1 MIKQITIQE
10 LKKRLVEQNQERLY
24 EFLIRH
30 QPYDIAQMLLQLK
43 DYEKIYLINSTA
55 VELAAEILEYVDPD
69 VQYHIL
75 DRVSKKKTAL
85 ILNEMS
91 SDKVVDLLVAIH
103 PHQAE
108 TLLEFLP
115 EEHRKKIEALM
126 RYPEK
131 TAGSLATIDYIAVR
145 NNWTVGHTLQHIR
158 KVGQDAEMVSYI
170 YVLDSSGVLVGIVSL
185 KDAILADETA
195 LVEDIMK
202 KDLITVPAQMD
213 QQEVADQLSNYD
225 LVALP
230 VVTEEQRMI
239 GIITVDDLI
248 DVIHE
253 EATEDIQKLGGS
265 EPLNEPYFEASIWSI
280 FRKRLPWLLI
290 LFVAEAYTGTVLKH
304 FEDTIEAVVALAFFV
319 PLLVGTG
326 GNTGTQVVATI
337 IRAVGVGEV
346 KFKDIFRVIKREA
359 TIGVCLGLMM
369 GVAGLIRASILGVGF
384 EVAQVVAIA
393 MVFIVIWSSI
403 VASALPLVLRKL
415 KLDPAVV
422 SGPFITTFVDG
433 TGLVIYFMVA
443 KTILNL

>member
-1 MIKQITIQE
+1 MVQQWVVKE
-10 LKKRLVEQNQERLY
+10 LKKRLVEQHQERLH
-24 EFLIRH
+24 EFLSRY
-30 QPYDIAQMLLQLK
+30 QPYDIAQMMLDLK
-43 DYEKIYLINSTA
+43 EHEQFDLINSMSA
-55 VELAAEILEYVDPD
+55 AYAAEVLEYVEPE

-75 DRVSKKKTAL
+75 DRAEERTAL
-85 ILNEMS
+85 ILNELS
-91 SDKVVDLLVAIH
+91 SDKVVDLMVAIH
-103 PHQAE
+103 PHQAQI
-108 TLLEFLP
+108 LLKLLP
-115 EEHRKKIEALM
+115 DEHRQKIEALM

-145 NNWTVGHTLQHIR
+145 SNWTVEHTLQHIR
-158 KVGQDAEMVSYI
+158 KVGQDAEMIAYI
-170 YVLDSSGVLVGIVSL
+170 YIMDSIGRLVGIASL
-185 KDAILADETA
+185 KDVILADGGLCIEA
-195 LVEDIMK
+195 IMK

-213 QQEVADQLSNYD
+213 QQEVAQQLSNYD

-230 VVTEEQRMI
+230 VVTEEHRMI
-239 GIITVDDLI
+239 GMITVDDLI

-265 EPLNEPYFEASIWSI
+265 EPLNVPYFEASIWSI
-280 FRKRLPWLLI
+280 FKKRLPWLLI

-304 FEDTIEAVVALAFFV
+304 FEDTLEQVVALAFFV

-359 TIGVCLGLMM
+359 TVGLCLGLMM

-384 EVAQVVAIA
+384 EVAQVVAIT
-393 MVFIVIWSSI
+393 MLCIVVWSSI
-403 VASALPLVLRKL
+403 IASALPLIIRKL

-443 KTILNL
+443 KAVLNL

>member
-1 MIKQITIQE
+1 MVQQWVVKE
-10 LKKRLVEQNQERLY
+10 LKKRLVEQHQERLH
-24 EFLIRH
+24 EFLSRY
-30 QPYDIAQMLLQLK
+30 QPYDIAQMMLDLK
-43 DYEKIYLINSTA
+43 EHEQFDLINSMSA
-55 VELAAEILEYVDPD
+55 AFAAEVLEYVEPE

-75 DRVSKKKTAL
+75 DRAEERTAL
-85 ILNEMS
+85 ILNELS
-91 SDKVVDLLVAIH
+91 SDKVVDLMVAIH
-103 PHQAE
+103 PHQAQI
-108 TLLEFLP
+108 LLKLLP
-115 EEHRKKIEALM
+115 DEHRQKIEALM
-126 RYPEK
+126 CYPEK

-145 NNWTVGHTLQHIR
+145 SNWTVEHTLQHIR
-158 KVGQDAEMVSYI
+158 KVGQDAEMIAYI
-170 YVLDSSGVLVGIVSL
+170 YIMDSIGRLVGIASL
-185 KDAILADETA
+185 KDVILADGGLCIEA
-195 LVEDIMK
+195 IMK

-213 QQEVADQLSNYD
+213 QQEVAQQLSNYD

-230 VVTEEQRMI
+230 VVTEEHRMI
-239 GIITVDDLI
+239 GMITVDDLI

-265 EPLNEPYFEASIWSI
+265 EPLNVPYFEASIWSI
-280 FRKRLPWLLI
+280 FKKRLPWLLI

-304 FEDTIEAVVALAFFV
+304 FEDTLEQVVALAFFV

-359 TIGVCLGLMM
+359 TVGLCLGLMM

-384 EVAQVVAIA
+384 EVAQVVAIT
-393 MVFIVIWSSI
+393 MLCIVVWSSI
-403 VASALPLVLRKL
+403 IASALPLIIRKL

-443 KTILNL
+443 KAVLNL

>member
-1 MIKQITIQE
+1 MVKQITIQE
-10 LKKRLVEQNQERLY
+10 LKKWLVEKNQERLY
-24 EFLIRH
+24 EFLVRY
-30 QPYDIAQMLLQLK
+30 QPYDIAQMLLKLGE
-43 DYEKIYLINSTA
+43 YEQADLIDSLSD
-55 VELAAEILEYVDPD
+55 ELAAEILEYVDPD

-75 DRVSKKKTAL
+75 DHVSKGKTAL

-91 SDKVVDLLVAIH
+91 SDKVVDLLIAIH
-103 PHQAE
+103 PHQAQ
-108 TLLEFLP
+108 TLLKFLP

-131 TAGSLATIDYIAVR
+131 TAGSLATVDYIAVR
-145 NNWTVGHTLQHIR
+145 NNWTVEHTLQHIR
-158 KVGQDAEMVSYI
+158 KVGQDAEMVYYI
-170 YVLDSSGVLVGIVSL
+170 YVLDSSGILVGIVSL
-185 KDAILADETA
+185 KDTILATENTCIE
-195 LVEDIMK
+195 VIMK
-202 KDLITVPAQMD
+202 KDMITVPAQMD
-213 QQEVADQLSNYD
+213 QQEVANQLSNYD

-265 EPLNEPYFEASIWSI
+265 EPLNEPYFEASFWSI
-280 FRKRLPWLLI
+280 FKKRLPWLLI
-290 LFVAEAYTGTVLKH
+290 LFIAEAYTGTVLKH
-304 FEDTIEAVVALAFFV
+304 FEDTLEAVVSLAFFV

-337 IRAVGVGEV
+337 IRAVGVGEI
-346 KFKDIFRVIKREA
+346 KFRDLFRVIKREA
-359 TIGVCLGLMM
+359 TIGICLGLVM
-369 GVAGLIRASILGVGF
+369 GIAGLIRASILGVGF
-384 EVAQVVAIA
+384 EVAQVVAIT
-393 MVFIVIWSSI
+393 MLFIVIWSSI
-403 VASALPLVLRKL
+403 VASALPLIIRKL
-415 KLDPAVV
+415 RLDPAVV

>member
-1 MIKQITIQE
+1 MVQQWVVKE
-10 LKKRLVEQNQERLY
+10 LKKRLVEQHQERLH
-24 EFLIRH
+24 EFLSRY
-30 QPYDIAQMLLQLK
+30 QPYDIAQMMLDLK
-43 DYEKIYLINSTA
+43 EHEQFDLINSMSA
-55 VELAAEILEYVDPD
+55 AFAAEVLEYVEPE

-75 DRVSKKKTAL
+75 DRAEERTAL
-85 ILNEMS
+85 ILNELS
-91 SDKVVDLLVAIH
+91 SDKVVDLMLAIH
-103 PHQAE
+103 PHQAQI
-108 TLLEFLP
+108 LLKLLP
-115 EEHRKKIEALM
+115 EEHRLKIEALM

-145 NNWTVGHTLQHIR
+145 SNWTVEHTLQHIR
-158 KVGQDAEMVSYI
+158 KVGQDAEMVAYI
-170 YVLDSSGVLVGIVSL
+170 YIMDSIGRLVGIASL
-185 KDAILADETA
+185 KDVILADGGLCIEA
-195 LVEDIMK
+195 IMK
-202 KDLITVPAQMD
+202 KDLIIVPAQMD
-213 QQEVADQLSNYD
+213 QQEVAQQLSNYD

-230 VVTEEQRMI
+230 VVTEEHRMI
-239 GIITVDDLI
+239 GMITVDDLI

-265 EPLNEPYFEASIWSI
+265 EPLNVPYFEASIWSI
-280 FRKRLPWLLI
+280 FKKRLPWLLI

-304 FEDTIEAVVALAFFV
+304 FEDTLEQVVALAFFV

-359 TIGVCLGLMM
+359 TVGLCLGLMM

-384 EVAQVVAIA
+384 EVAQVVAIT
-393 MVFIVIWSSI
+393 MLCIVVWSSI
-403 VASALPLVLRKL
+403 IASALPLIIRKL

-443 KTILNL
+443 KAVLNL